1 MAYYL
6 KALIGKKQTLETC
19 ASLVGN
25 ACIIS
30 LGQDMALIPLTRE
43 ICEELGSSD
52 PIENFYDLSVE
63 IEAWALRISKAGFV
77 AYIEAEVWGGVGD
90 QGALGWNAGSR
101 AFEPLRETDAINRV
115 LKLFGVD
122 CGSAH
127 DEFEAV
133 GLGRHRKT

>member
-1 MAYYL
+1 
-6 KALIGKKQTLETC
+6 
-19 ASLVGN
+19 
-25 ACIIS
+25 
-30 LGQDMALIPLTRE
+30 MALIPLTRE